1 MAGPDTERGPRA
13 VEPSTREHGAGSGVV
28 EHPEHAA
35 QPGTTAGARRRPSG
49 EPPPLPRQVSRGTR
63 ACVAL
68 GVAVVS
74 LWIVLAYEPTARVV
88 TTVDLAVL
96 DVVARTR
103 TGPVTDA
110 AEAVSLLASEWAVR
124 IVAWTTLVLLVA
136 FRRFQHLLAYLLLVL
151 AVTALNAT
159 VAVEI
164 GRMRPADVAILG
176 GWEGYAHPSA
186 PVAGLAFAALGALQ
200 TLVPAGRWRKRGA
213 AAAAALVG
221 AVVLTRLHL
230 AVDHPTDAAAGLV
243 TGAALPLVAFRLL
256 TPDDVFPVSYRGG
269 RRAHL
274 DVGGR
279 RGEAIR
285 TALRSQLGLE
295 VDRVE
300 PFRLAGSAGSMP
312 LRLHVVGDPV
322 EHRFGKLYALTH
334 LRSDRWYK
342 LARTVRYGR
351 LEDEL
356 PFNAVRRLVA
366 YEDHMLRLMRDA
378 GVPTAQP
385 HGFVEITPE
394 REYLLV
400 TELLEGSQELDAVGV
415 DDEVIDDALGIVR
428 RMWDAGL
435 AHRDIKP
442 SNLLV
447 RDGRVFVIDVAFGE
461 ARPTPWRQAVDL
473 ANMMLTLGLCSTPE
487 LVYERALRQFS
498 PDELAEAFAATRSV
512 TMPSQLRERLRADGR
527 DLLAR
532 FRSLAPER
540 EPISIQRWSLRR
552 IGLTLAVAGGLVVT
566 AALLVVNLSL
576 AGLL

>member
-1 MAGPDTERGPRA
+1 VQPNARHHGASSGVADHPAPAPPAGP
-13 VEPSTREHGAGSGVV
+13 
-28 EHPEHAA
+28 
-35 QPGTTAGARRRPSG
+35 RRRPSG
-49 EPPPLPRQVSRGTR
+49 ELPPLPRQVGRGTR
-63 ACVAL
+63 AFAAL
-68 GVAVVS
+68 GAVVVV
-74 LWIVLAYEPTARVV
+74 LWVGLLVGRTARAI
-88 TTVDLAVL
+88 TAADLAVL
-96 DVVARTR
+96 ELLARAR
-103 TGPVTDA
+103 TGPATTVAETLQA
-110 AEAVSLLASEWAVR
+110 AGSEWTVR

-136 FRRFQHLLAYLLLVL
+136 FRRFQHLLAYLVLVLLVT
-151 AVTALNAT
+151 AVNAT

-164 GRMRPADVAILG
+164 GRMRPADVVVLG
-176 GWEGYAHPSA
+176 DWTGYSHPSA
-186 PVAGLAFAALGALQ
+186 PLAALAFAAVGAVQ
-200 TLVPAGRWRKRGA
+200 TLVPAGRWRART
-213 AAAAALVG
+213 
-221 AVVLTRLHL
+221 AVVAGATVGSVALARLYL
-230 AVDHPTDAAAGLV
+230 AVDHPTDALAGLV
-243 TGAALPLVAFRLL
+243 MGAALPLVAFRLL
-256 TPDDVFPVSYRGG
+256 TPDDVFPVTYRGG

-295 VDRVE
+295 VDRIE
-300 PFRLAGSAGSMP
+300 PFRLSGSAGSMP
-312 LRLHVVGDPV
+312 LRLHVVGDPI
-322 EHRFGKLYALTH
+322 EHRFGKLYALGH

-378 GVPTAQP
+378 GVPTATP

-400 TELLEGSQELDAVGV
+400 TELLEGCRELDAVRV
-415 DDEVIDDALGIVR
+415 DEQVIDAALGIVR
-428 RMWDAGL
+428 TLWDAGL

-447 RDGRVFVIDVAFGE
+447 RGDEVFVIDVAFGE

-487 LVYERALRQFS
+487 LVYERALLRFS
-498 PDELAEAFAATRSV
+498 PDEVAEAFAATRSV
-512 TMPSQLRERLRADGR
+512 TMPNQLRLRLRADGR
-527 DLLAR
+527 DLLGA

-540 EPISIQRWSLRR
+540 DPISIQRWSLRR
-552 IGLTLAVAGGLVVT
+552 IGLTLSVAGAAVATTALV
-566 AALLVVNLSL
+566 AANLRL